1 MFLSLPTRTLNVMI
15 FFIIKEEGVR
25 KLMQRL
31 GHRRRLFMIILLA
44 LLAVWGIHHLTAT
57 SPRLKSAWSK
67 ITYTSNN
74 QVGIAVYSSKKHQT
88 YSATNVPD
96 HKYHMASTVKVS
108 ILAGLLVKQ
117 NGNLTDHQKKL
128 AKQMIEASDNDATNK
143 LFKALGGQAGLQSTF
158 NEFGMSNSSANESW
172 GLSTTTPRD
181 QVKLLNNIFY
191 KSSLLTANSR
201 DYINELMSNVDADQN
216 WGISASSNHYAL
228 KNGWLENGREKWI
241 VNSIGCIKN
250 DDGTSYTI
258 AIYSDHNQSM
268 QSGEDVIEQLARV
281 TKSILD

>member
-1 MFLSLPTRTLNVMI
+1 MR
-15 FFIIKEEGVR
+15 R
-25 KLMQRL
+25 
-31 GHRRRLFMIILLA
+31 GHRRLIVVILLVI
-44 LLAVWGIHHLTAT
+44 LAFWGIHHLTAT

-74 QVGIAVYSSKKHQT
+74 KVGIAVYSSKKHRT
-88 YSATNVPD
+88 YSATNVPN
-96 HKYHMASTVKVS
+96 HKFHMASTVKVS

-117 NGNLTDHQKKL
+117 NGNLTNHQKTL
-128 AKQMIEASDNDATNK
+128 AKAMIEASDNTATNK
-143 LFKALGGQAGLQSTF
+143 LFKSLGGQSGLQSTF
-158 NEFGMSNSSANESW
+158 NEFGMSNSTASESW

-201 DYINELMSNVDADQN
+201 DYINELMSNVNADQN
-216 WGISASSNHYAL
+216 WGISASSDHFAL
-228 KNGWLENGREKWI
+228 KNGWLEYGSDKWI
-241 VNSIGCIKN
+241 VNSIGYIKN

-281 TKSILD
+281 TKSVLD

>member
-1 MFLSLPTRTLNVMI
+1 MR
-15 FFIIKEEGVR
+15 
-25 KLMQRL
+25 
-31 GHRRRLFMIILLA
+31 RRRLIAIILLV
-44 LLAVWGIHHLTAT
+44 LLEIWGIHHFTAT

-74 QVGIAVYSSKKHQT
+74 KVGIAVYSSKKHQT
-88 YSATNVPD
+88 YYSSNVPD
-96 HKYHMASTVKVS
+96 HRYHMASTVKVP

-117 NGNLTDHQKKL
+117 NGNLTSHQKKL
-128 AKQMIEASDNDATNK
+128 AKAMIEESDNDATNK
-143 LFKALGGQAGLQSTF
+143 LFKDLGGQSGLQSTF
-158 NEFGMSNSSANESW
+158 NQFGMRNSIAANSW

-201 DYINELMSNVDADQN
+201 DFIQELMENVDPTQA
-216 WGISASSNHYAL
+216 WGITAAGNHWAV
-228 KNGWLENGREKWI
+228 KNGWLENGSEKWI
-241 VNSIGCIKN
+241 VNSVGYIKN

-258 AIYSDHNQSM
+258 AVYSDHNQSM

-281 TKSILD
+281 TDSILN